1 MVSVYFQILGGVL
14 LPNNKYGAIVE
25 KVKKGSAADCEGRLL
40 PGKNY
45 SQRMSQVHGKKDNTS
60 SSLNMYQVFYS
71 RSIRRQGLPVFHWSL
86 QYIPVSKNGN
96 QGDYHCA
103 LVIK

>member
-1 MVSVYFQILGGVL
+1 MQRDSIINVQLNLCKLRVPVNFQILGGVL

-60 SSLNMYQVFYS
+60 SSLNLYLCFCVCV
-71 RSIRRQGLPVFHWSL
+71 L
-86 QYIPVSKNGN
+86 
-96 QGDYHCA
+96 
-103 LVIK
+103 